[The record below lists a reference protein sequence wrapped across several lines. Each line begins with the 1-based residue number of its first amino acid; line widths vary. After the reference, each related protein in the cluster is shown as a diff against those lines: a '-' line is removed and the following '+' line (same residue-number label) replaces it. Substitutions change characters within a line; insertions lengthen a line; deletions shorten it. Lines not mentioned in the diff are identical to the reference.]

1 MDRAKNASETM
12 AKKANCAQSVIT
24 AFSEDYGLSQ
34 SAAYSLA
41 QGFGGGMHIDGV
53 CGAVSGAYMVL
64 GLANPVSKETP
75 RQSMDKTNALIAE
88 FNRRFKELH
97 GRLTCTGLLGYNLSV
112 PEKAKE
118 AREKGLFTEKCPVFV
133 GDAVRILEDL
143 LKNAG

>member
-1 MDRAKNASETM
+1 MDRAKNASEVM
-12 AKKANCAQSVIT
+12 AKKANCAQSLVT
-24 AFSEDYGLSQ
+24 AFSEDFGLSQ
-34 SAAYSLA
+34 DTAYSLA

-75 RQSMDKTNALIAE
+75 RQSMDKTNALITE

-97 GRLTCTGLLGYNLSV
+97 GSLTCTGLLGYDLSQ
-112 PEKAKE
+112 PEKSKE

-133 GDAVRILEDL
+133 GDAVKILENL
-143 LKNAG
+143 LK